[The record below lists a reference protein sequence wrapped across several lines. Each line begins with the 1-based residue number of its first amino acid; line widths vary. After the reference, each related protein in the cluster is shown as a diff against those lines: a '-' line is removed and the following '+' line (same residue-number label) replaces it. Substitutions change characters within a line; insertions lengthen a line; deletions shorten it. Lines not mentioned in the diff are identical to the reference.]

1 MTESPQIYIIG
12 AGISGL
18 IAAYELE
25 QAGYTP
31 IIFEKSNAAGGRV
44 RTVHVDGYDL
54 DIGFQVLLSAYPL
67 AKKYLDYDQLQLTK
81 LASGAQV
88 LVGGKQLLIG
98 DPQRDLSV
106 LLPTLFSS
114 IGSLADKLKILGL
127 NRKLKKKSITEI
139 FDTPETSTLEY
150 LQSYGFS
157 QKVIDRFF
165 KPFFS
170 GIFLEP
176 DLRTSS
182 RMFEF
187 VYKMF
192 GEGDATIPAAG
203 IGAISEQLVSKLT
216 RTEIHFNKE
225 VERLTQEHVHLSDGT
240 SIPHDGVIVTSNAS
254 DLVQNLN
261 EGPTRWK
268 SCMCLYFKI
277 DKTTIPQGTISLVA
291 DGGRLSN
298 NAYAYRTEDGTLLLS
313 ITTLKYRDRN
323 QSEVIA
329 EVENELSTY
338 FGVQKST
345 FIHSFT
351 IEQALPDLEQLQMS
365 GEPSSSQLTENIF
378 LAGDLLYNGSLNAA
392 MESGRLAALGLIEK
406 QSGILK

>member
-1 MTESPQIYIIG
+1 MTESPQICIVG

-25 QAGYTP
+25 QAGYSP
-31 IIFEKSNAAGGRV
+31 VIFEKSNAAGGRV
-44 RTVHVDGYDL
+44 RTIHVDGYDL

-67 AKKYLDYDQLQLTK
+67 AKKYLDYERLELTK
-81 LASGAQV
+81 LASGAQI

-106 LLPTLFSS
+106 LLPTIFSS
-114 IGSLADKLKILGL
+114 IGTLGDKVKILGL

-139 FDTPETSTLEY
+139 FDTPESSTLEY
-150 LQSYGFS
+150 LKSYGFS

-192 GEGDATIPAAG
+192 GEGEATIPAAG

-216 RTEIHFNKE
+216 RTQLHFNKE
-225 VERLTQEHVHLSDGT
+225 VEQLTHKHVHLSDGT

-254 DLVQNLN
+254 DLIQNLN
-261 EGPTRWK
+261 DEPTRWK

-277 DKTTIPQGTISLVA
+277 DTTTIPQGTISLVA

-298 NAYAYRTEDGTLLLS
+298 NAYAYRAKDGTLILS
-313 ITTLKYRDRN
+313 ITTLNFRDRS
-323 QSEVIA
+323 QA
-329 EVENELSTY
+329 EVVSEIENEIRIY
-338 FGVQKST
+338 FGVKEST
-345 FIHSFT
+345 FIHAFT
-351 IEQALPDLEQLQMS
+351 IEQALPDLQHLQMS
-365 GEPSSSQLTENIF
+365 AEPSSSQLTENIF
-378 LAGDLLYNGSLNAA
+378 LAGDVLYNGSLNAA

-406 QSGILK
+406 QSGIVK

>member
-1 MTESPQIYIIG
+1 MTESPQICIVG

-31 IIFEKSNAAGGRV
+31 VIFEKSNAAGGRV
-44 RTVHVDGYDL
+44 RTIHMNGYDL

-67 AKKYLDYDQLQLTK
+67 AKKYLDYDRLKLTK
-81 LASGAQV
+81 LASGAQI
-88 LVGGKQLLIG
+88 LVDGKQLLIG
-98 DPQRDLSV
+98 DPQRDFRV
-106 LLPTLFSS
+106 LLPTIFSS
-114 IGSLADKLKILGL
+114 IGTLRDKVKILGL

-139 FDTPETSTLEY
+139 FDTPESSTLEY
-150 LQSYGFS
+150 LKSYGFS

-203 IGAISEQLVSKLT
+203 IGAISEQLVSKLM
-216 RTEIHFNKE
+216 RTQLHFNKK
-225 VERLTQEHVHLSDGT
+225 VEQLTHKYVHLSDGT

-254 DLVQNLN
+254 YLIQNLN
-261 EGPTRWK
+261 DEPTRWK

-277 DKTTIPQGTISLVA
+277 DTTTIPQGTISLVA

-298 NAYAYRTEDGTLLLS
+298 NAYAYRAKDGTLILS
-313 ITTLKYRDRN
+313 ITTLNFRDRS
-323 QSEVIA
+323 QA
-329 EVENELSTY
+329 EVVSEIENEIRIY
-338 FGVQKST
+338 FGVKEST
-345 FIHSFT
+345 FIHAFT
-351 IEQALPDLEQLQMS
+351 IEQALPDLQHLQMS
-365 GEPSSSQLTENIF
+365 AEPSSSQLTENIF
-378 LAGDLLYNGSLNAA
+378 LAGDVLYNGSLNAA

-406 QSGILK
+406 QSGIVK

>member
-1 MTESPQIYIIG
+1 MTESPQICIVG

-25 QAGYTP
+25 QAGYSP
-31 IIFEKSNAAGGRV
+31 VIFEKSNAAGGRV
-44 RTVHVDGYDL
+44 RTIHVDGYDL

-67 AKKYLDYDQLQLTK
+67 AKKYLDYERLELTK

-88 LVGGKQLLIG
+88 LVDGKQLLIG

-106 LLPTLFSS
+106 LLPTIFSS
-114 IGSLADKLKILGL
+114 IGTLGDKVKILGL

-139 FDTPETSTLEY
+139 FDTPESSTLEY
-150 LQSYGFS
+150 LKSYGFS

-192 GEGDATIPAAG
+192 GEGEATIPAAG

-216 RTEIHFNKE
+216 RTQLHFNKE
-225 VERLTQEHVHLSDGT
+225 VEQLTHKHVHLSDGT

-254 DLVQNLN
+254 DLIQNLN
-261 EGPTRWK
+261 DEPTRWK

-277 DKTTIPQGTISLVA
+277 DTTTIPQGTISLVA

-298 NAYAYRTEDGTLLLS
+298 NAYAYRAKDGTLILS
-313 ITTLKYRDRN
+313 ITTLNFRDRS
-323 QSEVIA
+323 QA
-329 EVENELSTY
+329 EVVSEIENEIRIY
-338 FGVQKST
+338 FGVKEST
-345 FIHSFT
+345 FIHAFT
-351 IEQALPDLEQLQMS
+351 IEQALPDLQHLQMS
-365 GEPSSSQLTENIF
+365 AEPSSSQLTENIF
-378 LAGDLLYNGSLNAA
+378 LAGDVLYNGSLNAA

-406 QSGILK
+406 QSGIVK

>member
-1 MTESPQIYIIG
+1 MTESPQICIVG

-25 QAGYTP
+25 QAGYSP
-31 IIFEKSNAAGGRV
+31 VIFEKSNAAGGRV
-44 RTVHVDGYDL
+44 RTIHVDGYDL

-67 AKKYLDYDQLQLTK
+67 AKKYLDYERLELTK
-81 LASGAQV
+81 LASGAQI

-106 LLPTLFSS
+106 LLPTIFSS
-114 IGSLADKLKILGL
+114 IGTLGDKVKILGL

-139 FDTPETSTLEY
+139 FDTPESSTLEY
-150 LQSYGFS
+150 LKSYGFS

-192 GEGDATIPAAG
+192 GEGEATIPAAG

-216 RTEIHFNKE
+216 RTQLHFNKE
-225 VERLTQEHVHLSDGT
+225 VEQLTHKHVHLTDGT

-254 DLVQNLN
+254 DLIQNLN
-261 EGPTRWK
+261 DEPTRWK

-277 DKTTIPQGTISLVA
+277 DTTTIPQGTISLVA

-298 NAYAYRTEDGTLLLS
+298 NAYAYRAKDGTLILS
-313 ITTLKYRDRN
+313 ITTLNFRDRS
-323 QSEVIA
+323 QA
-329 EVENELSTY
+329 EVVSEIENEIRIY
-338 FGVQKST
+338 FGVKEST
-345 FIHSFT
+345 FIHAFT
-351 IEQALPDLEQLQMS
+351 IEQALPDLQHLQTS
-365 GEPSSSQLTENIF
+365 AEPSSSQLTENIF
-378 LAGDLLYNGSLNAA
+378 LAGDVLYNGSLNAA

-406 QSGILK
+406 QSGIVK

>member
-1 MTESPQIYIIG
+1 MTESPQICIVG

-25 QAGYTP
+25 QAGYSP
-31 IIFEKSNAAGGRV
+31 VIFEKSNAAGGRV
-44 RTVHVDGYDL
+44 RTIHVDGYDL

-67 AKKYLDYDQLQLTK
+67 AKKYLDYERLELTK
-81 LASGAQV
+81 LASGAQI

-106 LLPTLFSS
+106 LLPTIFSS
-114 IGSLADKLKILGL
+114 IGTLGDKVKILGL

-139 FDTPETSTLEY
+139 FDSEETSTLEY
-150 LQSYGFS
+150 LKSYGFS

-192 GEGDATIPAAG
+192 GEGEATIPAAG

-216 RTEIHFNKE
+216 RTQLHFNKE
-225 VERLTQEHVHLSDGT
+225 VEQLTHKHVHLSDGT

-254 DLVQNLN
+254 DLIQNLN
-261 EGPTRWK
+261 DEPTRWK

-277 DKTTIPQGTISLVA
+277 DTTTIPQGTISLVA

-298 NAYAYRTEDGTLLLS
+298 NAYAYRAKDGTLILS
-313 ITTLKYRDRN
+313 ITTLNFRDRS
-323 QSEVIA
+323 QA
-329 EVENELSTY
+329 EVVSEIENEIRIY
-338 FGVQKST
+338 FGVKEST
-345 FIHSFT
+345 FIHAFT
-351 IEQALPDLEQLQMS
+351 IEQALPDLQHLRMS
-365 GEPSSSQLTENIF
+365 TEPSSSQLTENIF
-378 LAGDLLYNGSLNAA
+378 LAGDVLYNGSLNAA

-406 QSGILK
+406 QSGIVK

>member
-1 MTESPQIYIIG
+1 MTESPQICIVG

-25 QAGYTP
+25 QAGYSP
-31 IIFEKSNAAGGRV
+31 VIFEKSNAAGGRV
-44 RTVHVDGYDL
+44 RTIHVDGYDL

-67 AKKYLDYDQLQLTK
+67 AKKYLDYERLELTK
-81 LASGAQV
+81 LASGAQI

-106 LLPTLFSS
+106 LLPTIFSS
-114 IGSLADKLKILGL
+114 IGTLGDKVKILGL

-139 FDTPETSTLEY
+139 FDTPESSTLEY
-150 LQSYGFS
+150 LKSYGFS

-192 GEGDATIPAAG
+192 GEGEATIPAAG

-216 RTEIHFNKE
+216 RTQLHFNKE
-225 VERLTQEHVHLSDGT
+225 VEQLTHKHVHLSDGT

-254 DLVQNLN
+254 DLIQNLN
-261 EGPTRWK
+261 DEPTRWK

-277 DKTTIPQGTISLVA
+277 DTTTIPQGTISLVA

-298 NAYAYRTEDGTLLLS
+298 NAYAYRAKDGTLILS
-313 ITTLKYRDRN
+313 ITTLNFRDRS
-323 QSEVIA
+323 QA
-329 EVENELSTY
+329 EVVSEIENEIRIY
-338 FGVQKST
+338 FGVKEST
-345 FIHSFT
+345 FIHAFT
-351 IEQALPDLEQLQMS
+351 IEQALPDLQHLRMS
-365 GEPSSSQLTENIF
+365 AEPSSSQLTENIF
-378 LAGDLLYNGSLNAA
+378 LAGDVLYNGSLNAA

-406 QSGILK
+406 QSGIVK

>member
-1 MTESPQIYIIG
+1 MIETPQICIIG

-31 IIFEKSNAAGGRV
+31 VIYEKSNAAGGRV
-44 RTVHVDGYDL
+44 RTVKVDGYDL
-54 DIGFQVLLSAYPL
+54 DIGFQVLLSAYPM
-67 AKKYLDYDQLQLTK
+67 AKKYLDYEQLKLTK

-88 LVGGKQLLIG
+88 LVDGKQLLIG
-98 DPQRDLSV
+98 DPQRDPSV
-106 LLPTLFSS
+106 LLPTIFSS
-114 IGSLADKLKILGL
+114 IGTFRDKVKILGL
-127 NRKLKKKSITEI
+127 IRKLKRKSIVHI
-139 FDTPETSTLEY
+139 FDTAETTTMEY

-157 QKVIDRFF
+157 QKVIERFF

-203 IGAISEQLVSKLT
+203 IGAISDHLVSKLVQT
-216 RTEIHFNKE
+216 KIHFDTA
-225 VERLTQEHVHLSDGT
+225 VEQLTPSHVHLSDGT
-240 SIPHDGVIVTSNAS
+240 SIPHDGAIVTSNAS
-254 DLVQNLN
+254 DLVRNLS

-268 SCMCLYFKI
+268 SCMCLYFQI
-277 DKTTIPQGTISLVA
+277 DNTSIPQGTISLVA

-298 NAYAYRTEDGTLLLS
+298 NAYAYRTEDGTLILS
-313 ITTLKYRDRN
+313 ITTLKFKDRS
-323 QSEVIA
+323 QTEVVS
-329 EVENELSTY
+329 EVENEIRTY
-338 FGVQKST
+338 FGVKEST
-345 FIHSFT
+345 FIHAFT
-351 IEQALPDLEQLQMS
+351 IEQALPDLQQLQMS
-365 GEPSSSQLTENIF
+365 AEPSSSQLTENIF
-378 LAGDLLYNGSLNAA
+378 LAGDVMYNGSLNAA

-406 QSGILK
+406 RSGILK

>member
-1 MTESPQIYIIG
+1 MTESPQICIVG

-31 IIFEKSNAAGGRV
+31 VIFEKSNAAGGRV
-44 RTVHVDGYDL
+44 RTIHVDGYDL

-67 AKKYLDYDQLQLTK
+67 AKKYLDYDRLKLTK
-81 LASGAQV
+81 LASGAQI
-88 LVGGKQLLIG
+88 LVDGKQLLIG
-98 DPQRDLSV
+98 DPQRDFRV
-106 LLPTLFSS
+106 LLPTIFSS
-114 IGSLADKLKILGL
+114 IGTLRDKVKILGL

-139 FDTPETSTLEY
+139 FDTPESSTLEY
-150 LQSYGFS
+150 LKSYGFS

-203 IGAISEQLVSKLT
+203 IGAISEQLVSKLM
-216 RTEIHFNKE
+216 RTQLHFNKK
-225 VERLTQEHVHLSDGT
+225 VEQLTHKYVHLSDGT

-254 DLVQNLN
+254 YLIQNLN
-261 EGPTRWK
+261 DEPTRWK

-277 DKTTIPQGTISLVA
+277 DTTTIPQGTISLVA

-298 NAYAYRTEDGTLLLS
+298 NAYAYRAKDGTLILS
-313 ITTLKYRDRN
+313 ITTLNFRDRS
-323 QSEVIA
+323 QA
-329 EVENELSTY
+329 EVVSEIENEIRIY
-338 FGVQKST
+338 FGVKEST
-345 FIHSFT
+345 FIHAFT
-351 IEQALPDLEQLQMS
+351 IEQALPDLQHLQMS
-365 GEPSSSQLTENIF
+365 AEPSSSQLTENIF
-378 LAGDLLYNGSLNAA
+378 LAGDVLYNGSLNAA

-406 QSGILK
+406 QSGIVK

>member
-1 MTESPQIYIIG
+1 MTESPQICIVG

-25 QAGYTP
+25 QAGYSP
-31 IIFEKSNAAGGRV
+31 VIFEKSNAAGGRV
-44 RTVHVDGYDL
+44 RTIHVDGYDL

-67 AKKYLDYDQLQLTK
+67 AKKYLDYERLELTK

-88 LVGGKQLLIG
+88 LVDGKQLLIG

-106 LLPTLFSS
+106 LLPTIFSS
-114 IGSLADKLKILGL
+114 IGTLGDKVKILGL

-139 FDTPETSTLEY
+139 FDTPESSTLEY
-150 LQSYGFS
+150 LKSYGFS

-192 GEGDATIPAAG
+192 GEGEATIPAAG

-216 RTEIHFNKE
+216 RTQLHFNKE
-225 VERLTQEHVHLSDGT
+225 VEQLTHKHVHLSDGT

-254 DLVQNLN
+254 DLIQNLN
-261 EGPTRWK
+261 DEPTRWK

-277 DKTTIPQGTISLVA
+277 DTTTIPQGTISLVA

-298 NAYAYRTEDGTLLLS
+298 NAYAYRAKDGTLILS
-313 ITTLKYRDRN
+313 ITTLNFRDRS
-323 QSEVIA
+323 QA
-329 EVENELSTY
+329 EVVSEIENEIRIY
-338 FGVQKST
+338 FGVKEST
-345 FIHSFT
+345 FIHAFT
-351 IEQALPDLEQLQMS
+351 IEQALPDLQHLRMS
-365 GEPSSSQLTENIF
+365 AEPSSSQLTENIF
-378 LAGDLLYNGSLNAA
+378 LAGDVLYNGSLNAA

-406 QSGILK
+406 QSGIVK